1 MLRTLLVAA
10 ALALGVSACTQ
21 GATPT
26 PAATGCAEP
35 SRRSGDAAFDAENRA
50 QWATDLAAS
59 GEAVCEAAT
68 KAYITRMEDH
78 RGEMLLAKASG
89 FAVYGRITDAVTGA
103 PLDNVCVTPGKP
115 GATCWARSDTD
126 GWYLL
131 DLGIVAGQ
139 PGFFEIFYTKS
150 GYPEQHNTSRML
162 SGRARLDYQMTK

>member
-1 MLRTLLVAA
+1 MLALAA
-10 ALALGVSACTQ
+10 ALAMAAAVCTQ

-26 PAATGCAEP
+26 PTRTGCVEP
-35 SRRSGDAAFDAENRA
+35 TRRSGDAAFDGQNRA
-50 QWATDLAAS
+50 QWAKDIAA
-59 GEAVCEAAT
+59 GQDTVCDAAT
-68 KAYITRMEDH
+68 MAYITRMEDR

-89 FAVYGRITDAVTGA
+89 FAIYGRITDAVSGA
-103 PLDNVCVTPGKP
+103 PLDQVCVTPGKP
-115 GATCWARSDTD
+115 GATCWARSDAD

-139 PGFFEIFYTKS
+139 PGFFEIFYTRS